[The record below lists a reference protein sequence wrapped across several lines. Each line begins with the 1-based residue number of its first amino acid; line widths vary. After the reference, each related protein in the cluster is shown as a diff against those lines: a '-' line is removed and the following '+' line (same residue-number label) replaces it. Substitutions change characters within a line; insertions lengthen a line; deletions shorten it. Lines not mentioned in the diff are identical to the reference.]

1 MPASAG
7 LEYHTGMT
15 GKRYIALLRGINV
28 GKAKRVSMADLCK
41 LVETLGFWDVKSVL
55 NSGNVVFSGPV
66 TKPAAAAA
74 AIEELLV
81 LRLGVAA
88 RVIVLDGEE
97 LSGIVDDNP
106 LTGVASDPSR
116 LMTFVLADSKMRSL
130 VEPLVGQDWQPGAL
144 ALGRRAAYVW
154 CPDGVLDSKAAAA
167 VGKQLGDKTTSRNW
181 STLSKLHALCQ
192 D

>member
-1 MPASAG
+1 
-7 LEYHTGMT
+7 MT

-28 GKAKRVSMADLCK
+28 GKAKRVPMADLCK
-41 LVETLGFWDVKSVL
+41 LVGSLGFSDVKSVL
-55 NSGNVVFSGPV
+55 NSGNVVFSGPA

-74 AIEELLV
+74 AIEEVLV

-88 RVIVLDGEE
+88 RVIVLDGAE
-97 LSGIVDDNP
+97 LSCIIEDNP
-106 LTGVASDPSR
+106 LLALAGDPSR
-116 LMTFVLADSKMRSL
+116 LLTFVLAEPGLRAL
-130 VEPLVGQDWQPGAL
+130 LEPLEQQDWQPGAL

-154 CPDGVLDSKAAAA
+154 CPDGVLDSTAAAA

-192 D
+192 G